1 METSP
6 ILQVGIE
13 RLFGLFMRIFRVQKL
28 EQIGPGVNRLLVR
41 RQNVLVDI
49 GKHNTT
55 QKIK

>member
-55 QKIK
+55 Q